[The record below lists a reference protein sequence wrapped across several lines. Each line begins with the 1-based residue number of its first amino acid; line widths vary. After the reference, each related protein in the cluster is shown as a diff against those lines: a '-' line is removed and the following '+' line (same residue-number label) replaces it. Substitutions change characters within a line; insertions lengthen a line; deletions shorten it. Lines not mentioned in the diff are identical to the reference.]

1 MATTIVYEKPNEKLN
16 IINSL
21 IEVIETNS
29 LLKELDMKN
38 IKSELKALKDQL
50 GTEKQTFRTWDEND
64 DDDKELLNTKIR
76 LIKTKILE
84 DSIRYRKN
92 AKKNNWPTQLLKEIQ
107 DDINKLKKTLN
118 NLDVGSGITKKRKT
132 KNKKKRKTI
141 KKKQKS
147 NKKKRKTNKKKRKSN
162 KKKRKP
168 NKKRNKTKKSKK

>member
-1 MATTIVYEKPNEKLN
+1 MAALVNRLE
-16 IINSL
+16 IIKTL
-21 IEVIETNS
+21 LKVIEVIETNS

-84 DSIRYRKN
+84 KLLEYKKKATKN
-92 AKKNNWPTQLLKEIQ
+92 KWSSQLLDEIEE
-107 DDINKLKKTLN
+107 DIVSLRLKLDINP
-118 NLDVGSGITKKRKT
+118 GSAKGITKKRKT

-141 KKKQKS
+141 KKK
-147 NKKKRKTNKKKRKSN
+147 RKTNKRKSN
-162 KKKRKP
+162 KKKRKQK
-168 NKKRNKTKKSKK
+168 KKRNKTNKSKK